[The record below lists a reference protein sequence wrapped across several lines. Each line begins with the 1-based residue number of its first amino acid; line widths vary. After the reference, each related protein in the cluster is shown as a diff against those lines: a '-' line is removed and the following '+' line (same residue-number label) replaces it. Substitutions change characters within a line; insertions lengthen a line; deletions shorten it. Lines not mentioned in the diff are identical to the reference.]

1 MKNRKR
7 SDTLAKEIGLKKYE
21 ISLNRF
27 RELKYFC
34 LQYDDKKREL
44 NSLMFISSPAYDGQ
58 PHGHSISDTTAKKAL
73 RVAELKKDV
82 ELIEQCAVEADSTI
96 YRYIVTNV
104 TKGLA
109 YEFLGVPMGK
119 NHFYE
124 KRRKFFWLLNK
135 YKI

>member
-1 MKNRKR
+1 M
-7 SDTLAKEIGLKKYE
+7 AKERGLKKYK

-44 NSLMFISSPAYDGQ
+44 NSLTFISAQLSDGQ
-58 PHGHSISDTTAKKAL
+58 PHGGGGVSDVTAKKAIKA
-73 RVAELKKDV
+73 AELKKDI
-82 ELIEQCAVEADSTI
+82 ELIEKCAVEADSTI
-96 YRYIVTNV
+96 YRHIMTNV

-109 YEFLGVPMGK
+109 YEYLEVPMGK
-119 NHFYE
+119 NQFYE

-135 YKI
+135 YKA

>member
-1 MKNRKR
+1 M
-7 SDTLAKEIGLKKYE
+7 AKERGFKKYE

-34 LQYDDKKREL
+34 LQHDDKKREL
-44 NSLMFISSPAYDGQ
+44 NNLTFISSQVIDGQ
-58 PHGHSISDTTAKKAL
+58 PRGHSISDTTAKKAF
-73 RVAELKKDV
+73 RVAELKKDI
-82 ELIEQCAVEADSTI
+82 ELVEQCAIEADNTI
-96 YRYIVTNV
+96 YQHIITNV

-119 NHFYE
+119 NQFYE

-135 YKI
+135 NK

>member
-1 MKNRKR
+1 MKER
-7 SDTLAKEIGLKKYE
+7 GLKKYE

-44 NSLMFISSPAYDGQ
+44 NNLTFISSPIFDGQ
-58 PHGHSISDTTAKKAL
+58 PHGHDISDTTAKKAL
-73 RVAELKKDV
+73 RVAELRKDI
-82 ELIEQCAVEADSTI
+82 ELIEQCAIEADNTI
-96 YRYIVTNV
+96 YQYIITNV

-119 NHFYE
+119 NQFYE

-135 YKI
+135 NK

>member
-1 MKNRKR
+1 MKER
-7 SDTLAKEIGLKKYE
+7 GLKKYE

-44 NSLMFISSPAYDGQ
+44 NNLTFISAPRIDGQ
-58 PHGHSISDTTAKKAL
+58 PHGNKTSDATALKAM
-73 RVAELKKDV
+73 RIAELKKDV
-82 ELIEQCAVEADSTI
+82 ELIEQCAISADSTI
-96 YRYIVTNV
+96 YQYIITNV

-119 NHFYE
+119 NQFYA

-135 YKI
+135 SK